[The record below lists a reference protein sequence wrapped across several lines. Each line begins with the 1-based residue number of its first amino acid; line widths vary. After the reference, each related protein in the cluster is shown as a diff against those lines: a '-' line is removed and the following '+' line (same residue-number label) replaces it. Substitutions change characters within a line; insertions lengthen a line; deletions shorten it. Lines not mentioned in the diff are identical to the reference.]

1 MRNLIIFTL
10 VFVII
15 NTNNKIR
22 LKKAAITALR
32 NSIISRQYSDYHHH
46 HNHQHQHQNIM
57 LNKHCLSKYQNIML
71 KAKSRL
77 PLQHCQPHHHHHHS
91 AECVVRTIIGFTAF
105 RSQFS
110 CPAVQLCRQQF
121 VLSFYREGQANAI
134 NDSLDPDFMNTK
146 VSFCRARNVTG
157 AIELCS

>member
-1 MRNLIIFTL
+1 MTDVLRIAHPQNCHPYGNSRVGICE
-10 VFVII
+10 VIT
-15 NTNNKIR
+15 NTNIKI
-22 LKKAAITALR
+22 L
-32 NSIISRQYSDYHHH
+32 
-46 HNHQHQHQNIM
+46 
-57 LNKHCLSKYQNIML
+57 CLSKYQNIML

-146 VSFCRARNVTG
+146 V
-157 AIELCS
+157 I